1 LRQYDRQLFVKGAIM
16 MMLYIP
22 KLATILV
29 HGQKY
34 VAYLLFTKTV
44 GYIL

>member
-22 KLATILV
+22 KLAYYSGTCSKV
-29 HGQKY
+29 
-34 VAYLLFTKTV
+34 YLLFTKTV